1 MFLVLSIAYFC
12 KMISV
17 ENIAISFNGN
27 FLFKK
32 VSFQLKNGAK
42 VGLAGK
48 NGAGKSTLLKLLTG
62 EVEYDEGNLV
72 LPKGYKI
79 GYLRQDLVQQGNN
92 SVREEAMKAFSDQAD
107 MENEYERISK
117 ELETRTDYESD
128 EYSEL
133 IQKISDIGA
142 QLEMSDSSQNVGDV
156 DKILLGLGFTQSEL
170 SRNIREF
177 SGGWRMRVELA
188 KIILQQPEALLL
200 DEPTNHLD
208 IESIDWL
215 ENYLKNYPGI
225 LVLISHDQ
233 EFLDNVTSRTLE
245 INRGRIYDFKCG
257 YTQYL
262 VQREELFDLQ
272 RAAKANQDRQIEQL
286 ERFIERFRAQATKA
300 SAVQN
305 KIKQLEKID
314 RIEVDERIVES
325 MKIRFAEPPRGGQQV
340 VTLSKCSKSYDN
352 KMILKEIDFIVGR
365 QEKIAFVGRNGEGK
379 STLAKMIVGAV
390 KGEGNIEIG
399 HNINLGY
406 FAQNQAEELNS
417 EKTVFE
423 TIDDIARGEIRTK
436 IRDLLG
442 SFLFRGEDIEKKV
455 KVLSGGEKGR
465 LALCKLLLEPYNLL
479 VLDEPTNHLDIPSK
493 QILKDALLNYS
504 GTLIVVSHD
513 REFLRGLVGKVY
525 EFKSQ
530 SIKEYAGGID
540 FFLEQRKINQLNDLN
555 QVKSRTGKIN
565 KSSKSN
571 DYTSKKELDA
581 LIKKASNKVAIAER
595 KVSDLE
601 ERKTKIETKMSDPKF
616 ASDTHLFTDFN
627 HVEKELI
634 LKMEEWEQATEELEK
649 LEKRRG

>member
-1 MFLVLSIAYFC
+1 
-12 KMISV
+12 MISV

-406 FAQNQAEELNS
+406 LPRIKLKNS
-417 EKTVFE
+417 TLK
-423 TIDDIARGEIRTK
+423 K
-436 IRDLLG
+436 Q
-442 SFLFRGEDIEKKV
+442 FLK
-455 KVLSGGEKGR
+455 
-465 LALCKLLLEPYNLL
+465 P
-479 VLDEPTNHLDIPSK
+479 
-493 QILKDALLNYS
+493 
-504 GTLIVVSHD
+504 
-513 REFLRGLVGKVY
+513 
-525 EFKSQ
+525 
-530 SIKEYAGGID
+530 
-540 FFLEQRKINQLNDLN
+540 
-555 QVKSRTGKIN
+555 
-565 KSSKSN
+565 
-571 DYTSKKELDA
+571 
-581 LIKKASNKVAIAER
+581 
-595 KVSDLE
+595 
-601 ERKTKIETKMSDPKF
+601 
-616 ASDTHLFTDFN
+616 
-627 HVEKELI
+627 
-634 LKMEEWEQATEELEK
+634 
-649 LEKRRG
+649 

>member
-1 MFLVLSIAYFC
+1 
-12 KMISV
+12 MISV

-581 LIKKASNKVAIAER
+581 LIKKVSNKVAIAER

>member
-1 MFLVLSIAYFC
+1 
-12 KMISV
+12 MISV

>member
-1 MFLVLSIAYFC
+1 M
-12 KMISV
+12 
-17 ENIAISFNGN
+17 
-27 FLFKK
+27 
-32 VSFQLKNGAK
+32 
-42 VGLAGK
+42 
-48 NGAGKSTLLKLLTG
+48 
-62 EVEYDEGNLV
+62 
-72 LPKGYKI
+72 
-79 GYLRQDLVQQGNN
+79 
-92 SVREEAMKAFSDQAD
+92 
-107 MENEYERISK
+107 
-117 ELETRTDYESD
+117 
-128 EYSEL
+128 
-133 IQKISDIGA
+133 
-142 QLEMSDSSQNVGDV
+142 
-156 DKILLGLGFTQSEL
+156 
-170 SRNIREF
+170 
-177 SGGWRMRVELA
+177 
-188 KIILQQPEALLL
+188 
-200 DEPTNHLD
+200 
-208 IESIDWL
+208 
-215 ENYLKNYPGI
+215 
-225 LVLISHDQ
+225 
-233 EFLDNVTSRTLE
+233 
-245 INRGRIYDFKCG
+245 
-257 YTQYL
+257 
-262 VQREELFDLQ
+262 
-272 RAAKANQDRQIEQL
+272 
-286 ERFIERFRAQATKA
+286 
-300 SAVQN
+300 
-305 KIKQLEKID
+305 
-314 RIEVDERIVES
+314 
-325 MKIRFAEPPRGGQQV
+325 
-340 VTLSKCSKSYDN
+340 
-352 KMILKEIDFIVGR
+352 
-365 QEKIAFVGRNGEGK
+365 
-379 STLAKMIVGAV
+379 
-390 KGEGNIEIG
+390 
-399 HNINLGY
+399 
-406 FAQNQAEELNS
+406 
-417 EKTVFE
+417 
-423 TIDDIARGEIRTK
+423 
-436 IRDLLG
+436 G

>member
-1 MFLVLSIAYFC
+1 
-12 KMISV
+12 MISV

-177 SGGWRMRVELA
+177 SGGWGMRVELA

>member
-1 MFLVLSIAYFC
+1 
-12 KMISV
+12 MISV
-17 ENIAISFNGN
+17 ENIAISFNEN